1 MGFTI
6 LLQRL
11 SVFVDVLRRN
21 PRKLMLVPRY
31 VQRMLREGPDETL
44 RRLRRITD
52 PRRFSVD
59 YEAWRAEF
67 GTTAAEKVSMSDWAQ
82 ALVDPP
88 IIAAQ
93 IVWPYSGGPR

>member
-1 MGFTI
+1 MKFSV
-6 LLQRL
+6 LLHRL
-11 SVFVDVLRRN
+11 RVLGQVLRKDPQAVLRA
-21 PRKLMLVPRY
+21 PRFLK
-31 VQRMLREGPDETL
+31 RMLREGPDETL
-44 RRLRRITD
+44 ARLRRISD